1 MRAAQRPLDRFVY
14 ERCDVVVAASH
25 ALAGE
30 LIGEH
35 GLDPGRVRV
44 VEPGCDLPGLPPAP
58 DMRRGRRIAVLCVA
72 NWLPNKGIHEL
83 LDAVRA
89 LPNDAVTVHFA
100 GREDVDHRYTRRI
113 RRQLADGR
121 LARRVVAHGPV
132 DRPTVARLYAGA
144 DVFAL
149 PTRVET
155 YGTAV
160 AEALRAGLP
169 AVGWR
174 TGNLPNL
181 ISDGVDG
188 RLLPAGDVA
197 GLSTTIGRL
206 ADDEAWRSQLASA
219 ARRRG
224 EDLPT
229 WAEAAAAFF
238 GALRTSLPRS
248 VEPAHDGTARL
259 DVDAADA
266 GVLDVQPPGHADG
279 HVERPGQRRLDRAD
293 VADDDHH

>member
-1 MRAAQRPLDRFVY
+1 M
-14 ERCDVVVAASH
+14 
-25 ALAGE
+25 
-30 LIGEH
+30 
-35 GLDPGRVRV
+35 
-44 VEPGCDLPGLPPAP
+44 
-58 DMRRGRRIAVLCVA
+58 
-72 NWLPNKGIHEL
+72 
-83 LDAVRA
+83 
-89 LPNDAVTVHFA
+89 
-100 GREDVDHRYTRRI
+100 
-113 RRQLADGR
+113 
-121 LARRVVAHGPV
+121 
-132 DRPTVARLYAGA
+132 
-144 DVFAL
+144 FAL

-197 GLSTTIGRL
+197 GLSTAIGRL

-238 GALRTSLPRS
+238 GALRASLPRS